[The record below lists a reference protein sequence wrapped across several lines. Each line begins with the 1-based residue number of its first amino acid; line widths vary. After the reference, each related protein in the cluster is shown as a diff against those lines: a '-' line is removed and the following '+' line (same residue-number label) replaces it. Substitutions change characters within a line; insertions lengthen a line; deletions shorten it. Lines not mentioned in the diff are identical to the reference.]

1 MRPKFSPAFSLRA
14 FAPRRAFA
22 APVQA
27 PALVTC
33 TAPTAGSRVA
43 VVTLN
48 DPKRLNA
55 LTLDVAAA
63 LRTALDQAAE
73 SGAGAIVLTGAGR
86 AFSAGG
92 DLAFLRAR
100 AQDSPAR
107 NAPLMRAFY
116 QSFLGPI
123 RGTRVPIIAAINGAA
138 VGAGFGISLA
148 CDLRIAA
155 RDAQLGAA
163 FTTLGLHPGM
173 GTTFFLPRL
182 ANAQVA
188 TRMLLTGELVSGDD
202 ARRDGIVLDAVEA
215 GQVLPAA
222 LALAERIAAAGPVAV
237 RTTLLTLRTQAD
249 AAGLEAALWREA
261 DAQAQCYATRD
272 LAEGVEAVAAKRK
285 PSFTG
290 A

>member
-1 MRPKFSPAFSLRA
+1 MLARCLSIATSAPTPLVTFSLT
-14 FAPRRAFA
+14 
-22 APVQA
+22 Q
-27 PALVTC
+27 
-33 TAPTAGSRVA
+33 SRVA
-43 VVTLN
+43 IVTLN
-48 DPKRLNA
+48 DPRRLNA

-63 LRTALDQAAE
+63 LRVALDQVEE
-73 SGAGAIVLTGAGR
+73 SQAGAVVLTGAGR

-92 DLAFLRAR
+92 DLNFLRAR
-100 AQDSPAR
+100 AAESPAR
-107 NAPLMRAFY
+107 NAPLMRSFY
-116 QSFLGPI
+116 QAFLGPI
-123 RGTRVPIIAAINGAA
+123 RGTRVPIIAAVNGPA
-138 VGAGFGISLA
+138 VGAGFGIALA
-148 CDLRIAA
+148 CDLRVAA

-182 ANAQVA
+182 ANNSQVA
-188 TRMLLTGELVSGDD
+188 TRMLLTGELISGED

-237 RTTLLTLRTQAD
+237 RTTLRTLRTQAD

-261 DAQAQCYATRD
+261 DAQAQCYATSD

-290 A
+290 T